1 MTRDLYKLYN
11 IQSLHKYNKYFKFLL
26 EEVSENNIDESQIL
40 PDYLLKDYLDAV
52 GLSDSKVKE
61 LDQEFNYAD
70 LFNSYTKLFSAIQST
85 KINSLYYR
93 IACNME
99 KNETISS
106 CLATFKPSRDSLSK
120 KTHYNLVNNI
130 SGRLTVKNG
139 PNILTLPKRH
149 RKILDTRFTNGE
161 VLSLDFSSLEPRL
174 CLSLIGKQIK
184 GDLYDEIKNVLD
196 LDVDRVIIKR
206 AIISVLYGA
215 HYTSLKGLSE
225 SRAKDVFHSVKE
237 FFELDKLLEFA
248 TNIDDNGLRKNYFGR
263 PLWNLEE
270 QKENILINNYIQSSA
285 VDLALSYFTNLV
297 DKLDTEKFVPI
308 FVLHDAIIFDV
319 NNDYKE
325 EFLNVV
331 DEGYTHD
338 KLGYFPLEL
347 DIFNIKTQE

>member
-26 EEVSENNIDESQIL
+26 EEVSENSINESQIL
-40 PDYLLKDYLDAV
+40 PDYLVENYSIDIA
-52 GLSDSKVKE
+52 LSNDKVKE
-61 LDQEFNYAD
+61 LDSEFAYST
-70 LFNSYTKLFSAIQST
+70 LFTSYSKLFDEIKST

-106 CLATFKPSRDSLSK
+106 CLTTFQPNRDSFCK
-120 KTHYNLVNNI
+120 KTYYNLVNNV
-130 SGRLTVKNG
+130 SGRLTVKSG
-139 PNILTLPKRH
+139 PSILTLPKRH
-149 RKILDTRFTNGE
+149 RKILDTRFANGD

-184 GDLYDEIKNVLD
+184 GDLYDEIKNVLG

-285 VDLALSYFTNLV
+285 VDLALSYFSMLT

-308 FVLHDAIIFDV
+308 FVLHDAIIFDI

-325 EFLNVV
+325 EFLNVITT
-331 DEGYTHD
+331 GYTHD
-338 KLGYFPLEL
+338 KLRHFPLEL
-347 DIFNIKTQE
+347 DIFNIKNQE

>member
-1 MTRDLYKLYN
+1 MTRDLYRLYD

-26 EEVSENNIDESQIL
+26 EEVSENSIDERQIL
-40 PDYLLKDYLDAV
+40 PDYLIENHN
-52 GLSDSKVKE
+52 SDIEIANNKIKE
-61 LDQEFNYAD
+61 LDDEFNYSELFISYNK
-70 LFNSYTKLFSAIQST
+70 LFNTLKSP

-99 KNETISS
+99 KNETITS
-106 CLATFKPSRDSLSK
+106 CLSTFQPNRDSFSEV
-120 KTHYNLVNNI
+120 THYNLANNI

-139 PNILTLPKRH
+139 PSILTLPKRH
-149 RKILDTRFTNGE
+149 RKILDTRFTNGD
-161 VLSLDFSSLEPRL
+161 VLSLDFSSLEPRF

-184 GDLYDEIKNVLD
+184 GDLYDEIKNVLG

-215 HYTSLKGLSE
+215 HYTSLKGISE
-225 SRAKDVFHSVKE
+225 ARAKDVFFSIKE
-237 FFELDKLLEFA
+237 FFELDRLLEFA
-248 TNIDDNGLRKNYFGR
+248 TNVDSKGLRKNYFGR

-270 QKENILINNYIQSSA
+270 QKENILTNNYIQSSA
-285 VDLALSYFTNLV
+285 VDLALSYFTSLV
-297 DKLDTEKFVPI
+297 GKLNTDVFVPI

-331 DEGYTHD
+331 NEGYTHD

>member
-11 IQSLHKYNKYFKFLL
+11 IQSLNKYNKYFKFLL
-26 EEVSENNIDESQIL
+26 EEVSENKIDEGQIL
-40 PDYLLKDYLDAV
+40 PEYLVENYNKDVVVSND
-52 GLSDSKVKE
+52 KVKE
-61 LDQEFNYAD
+61 LDAEFSYSNLFCSYD
-70 LFNSYTKLFSAIQST
+70 KLFNAIASA

-106 CLATFKPSRDSLSK
+106 CLSTFQPNRDSLCK
-120 KTHYNLVNNI
+120 KTYYNLVNNI
-130 SGRLTVKNG
+130 SGRLTVKSG
-139 PNILTLPKRH
+139 PSILTLPKRH
-149 RKILDTRFTNGE
+149 RKILDSRFSNGE
-161 VLSLDFSSLEPRL
+161 VLSLDFSSLEPRF

-184 GDLYDEIKNVLD
+184 GDLYDEIKNVLG
-196 LDVDRVIIKR
+196 LDVDRIIIKR
-206 AIISVLYGA
+206 AVISVLYGA

-225 SRAKDVFHSVKE
+225 SRAKDVFHNVKE

-270 QKENILINNYIQSSA
+270 QKENILINNYVQSSA

-297 DKLDTEKFVPI
+297 NKLDTKNFVPI
-308 FVLHDAIIFDV
+308 FVLHDAIIFDI
-319 NNDYKE
+319 NNDYRE

-331 DEGYTHD
+331 NEGYSHN
-338 KLGYFPLEL
+338 KLGYFPLAL